1 MDYYIMTDDA
11 SSLNIN
17 ANENESVNLVSTTPV
32 NTFVQES
39 GGDNQVKVV
48 ISADLHKKIQD
59 KINITY
65 EKDVD
70 DSIAARYTCRKTGH
84 ILEVISQILSLG
96 STILAF
102 SAGFY
107 DNKMLSFIAGCLGS
121 LSFATL
127 KTSTFAL
134 NESKE
139 RTTSLNKLLTQLNL
153 GTIPEIVENTS
164 A

>member
-1 MDYYIMTDDA
+1 MSDELSTLDIRA
-11 SSLNIN
+11 
-17 ANENESVNLVSTTPV
+17 AENESVDLVTTASV
-32 NTFVQES
+32 NTLVQES
-39 GGDNQVKVV
+39 GGENQVNVV
-48 ISADLHKKIQD
+48 ISTDLHKKIQE

-107 DNKMLSFIAGCLGS
+107 DIKLLSFIAGCLGS
-121 LSFATL
+121 LSLATL
-127 KTSTFAL
+127 KTSAFAL

-139 RTTSLNKLLTQLNL
+139 RTASLNKLLTQLNL
-153 GTIPEIVENTS
+153 GTIPEIVEDTS
-164 A
+164 G

>member
-1 MDYYIMTDDA
+1 MND
-11 SSLNIN
+11 SSSNLEALI
-17 ANENESVNLVSTTPV
+17 ENESADSVSSPPT
-32 NTFVQES
+32 NTIVQDGTGEKL
-39 GGDNQVKVV
+39 VKVV
-48 ISADLHKKIQD
+48 ISTDLHKKIQE
-59 KINITY
+59 KINVTY

-70 DSIAARYTCRKTGH
+70 DNISARYTCRKTGH
-84 ILEVISQILSLG
+84 ILEVVSQILSLG

-121 LSFATL
+121 LSLATL
-127 KTSTFAL
+127 KTSAFAL

-139 RTTSLNKLLTQLNL
+139 RTASLNKLLTQLNL
-153 GTIPEIVENTS
+153 GTIPEIVEDTT

>member
-121 LSFATL
+121 LSLATL
-127 KTSTFAL
+127 KTST
-134 NESKE
+134 
-139 RTTSLNKLLTQLNL
+139 LL
-153 GTIPEIVENTS
+153 
-164 A
+164 

>member
-1 MDYYIMTDDA
+1 MDYYIMTDDT

-121 LSFATL
+121 LSLATL

>member
-1 MDYYIMTDDA
+1 MSDELSTLDIHTA
-11 SSLNIN
+11 
-17 ANENESVNLVSTTPV
+17 ENESVDLVSTPV
-32 NTFVQES
+32 NTILQGKDEE
-39 GGDNQVKVV
+39 NQVKVV
-48 ISADLHKKIQD
+48 ISTDLHKKIQE

-107 DNKMLSFIAGCLGS
+107 DIKVLSFVAGCLGS
-121 LSFATL
+121 LSLATL
-127 KTSTFAL
+127 KTSAFAL

-139 RTTSLNKLLTQLNL
+139 RTASLNKLLTQLNL

>member
-1 MDYYIMTDDA
+1 MTDDA
-11 SSLNIN
+11 SSLNTNGI
-17 ANENESVNLVSTTPV
+17 ENESMDLVSTTPV

-39 GGDNQVKVV
+39 VGENQVKVV
-48 ISADLHKKIQD
+48 ISTDLHKKIQE

-70 DSIAARYTCRKTGH
+70 DNIAARYTCRKTGH
-84 ILEVISQILSLG
+84 ILEVVSQILSLG

-107 DNKMLSFIAGCLGS
+107 DIKMLSFIAGCLGS
-121 LSFATL
+121 LSLATL
-127 KTSTFAL
+127 KTSAFAL

-139 RTTSLNKLLTQLNL
+139 RTASLNKLLTQLNL
-153 GTIPEIVENTS
+153 GTIPEIVEDTS
-164 A
+164 G

>member
-1 MDYYIMTDDA
+1 MNEEVSTLDIHA
-11 SSLNIN
+11 
-17 ANENESVNLVSTTPV
+17 AENESVDLVSTPV
-32 NTFVQES
+32 NTIQQGKDEE
-39 GGDNQVKVV
+39 NQVKVV
-48 ISADLHKKIQD
+48 ISTDLHKKIQE

-107 DNKMLSFIAGCLGS
+107 DIKVLSFVAGCLGS
-121 LSFATL
+121 LSLATL
-127 KTSTFAL
+127 KTSAFAL

-139 RTTSLNKLLTQLNL
+139 RTASLNKLLTQLNL

>member
-1 MDYYIMTDDA
+1 MSTLDTHA
-11 SSLNIN
+11 V
-17 ANENESVNLVSTTPV
+17 ENESVDLVSTPV
-32 NTFVQES
+32 NTIQQEKNEE
-39 GGDNQVKVV
+39 NQVKVV
-48 ISADLHKKIQD
+48 ISTDLHKKIQE

-107 DNKMLSFIAGCLGS
+107 DIKMLSFIAGCLGS
-121 LSFATL
+121 LSLATL
-127 KTSTFAL
+127 KTSAFAL
-134 NESKE
+134 NGRKSKMSSCAT
-139 RTTSLNKLLTQLNL
+139 RPFARVYSTS
-153 GTIPEIVENTS
+153 
-164 A
+164 